1 MATLIISFPFR
12 VAERIT
18 LFATKN
24 PVATFAAGCAV
35 GWYAHQRY
43 GDKLLLGVTG
53 DVSTLWL
60 ELDSDNDGT
69 VSFSEFETGMKKKL
83 GSLCPPSSVLKSI
96 YDKIIAATKAL
107 DKDGDGNISPDE
119 LKAALKKV
127 TSSLF

>member
-1 MATLIISFPFR
+1 MATFIITLPFR

-18 LFATKN
+18 LFVTKN

-43 GDKLLLGVTG
+43 GDKLLLGLTG

-60 ELDSDNDGT
+60 ELDSDKDGH
-69 VSFSEFETGMKKKL
+69 VSFSEFEIGMKKRC
-83 GSLCPPSSVLKSI
+83 GSLCPPTGALKAI
-96 YDKIIAATKAL
+96 YDKIIQATKAL

-119 LKAALKKV
+119 LKAALKGL
-127 TSSLF
+127 SSLF